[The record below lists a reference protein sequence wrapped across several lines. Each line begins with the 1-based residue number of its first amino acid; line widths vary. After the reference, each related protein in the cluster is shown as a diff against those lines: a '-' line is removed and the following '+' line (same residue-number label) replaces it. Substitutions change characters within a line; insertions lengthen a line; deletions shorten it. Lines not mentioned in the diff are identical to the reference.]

1 MRPSVTGT
9 PFLQFR
15 EAGYWNVAPPSSG
28 NPFRQPFCCPFSVH
42 FGLPCPV
49 EGVAPDN
56 PQPPPDSGRKSA
68 AFWPLYA
75 AERSPGILKQ
85 LQRWQRLGKEVGTP
99 APLGNPVAMVEWY
112 GQMRRAGHITHVC
125 PSVLT
130 EAAAKYSTT
139 TPDLAAPKTPKTTQ
153 NAQLPLPGIPTGP
166 PEILTPKRRLE
177 ALEDEEARLHRR
189 YVEVLS
195 RGGTDSELDVH
206 RARWAEM
213 SELVVQTRQRLEKS
227 RDILDPS
234 EVNTALPAF
243 FTALMQA
250 VVRELAADFPAD
262 KVKEA
267 VRRAWK
273 RAPDNVAQLLA
284 A

>member
-1 MRPSVTGT
+1 
-9 PFLQFR
+9 
-15 EAGYWNVAPPSSG
+15 
-28 NPFRQPFCCPFSVH
+28 
-42 FGLPCPV
+42 
-49 EGVAPDN
+49 
-56 PQPPPDSGRKSA
+56 
-68 AFWPLYA
+68 LYA

-85 LQRWQRLGKEVGTP
+85 LQRWQRLGKEVGTS
-99 APLGNPVAMVEWY
+99 APLGDPVAMVEWY

-125 PSVLT
+125 PSVLS
-130 EAAAKYSTT
+130 EAAAKYSVA
-139 TPDLAAPKTPKTTQ
+139 TPAPAAPVSRSPSQ
-153 NAQLPLPGIPTGP
+153 PPLPGIPTGP
-166 PEILTPKRRLE
+166 LEVMTPKQRLQ
-177 ALEDEEARLHRR
+177 ALEDEETRLHRR
-189 YVEVLS
+189 FVEALG
-195 RGGTDSELDVH
+195 RNATDSELDMH
-206 RARWAEM
+206 RERWKEM

-250 VVRELAADFPAD
+250 VVRELVADFPAD

-273 RAPDNVAQLLA
+273 RAPENVAQLLA

>member
-1 MRPSVTGT
+1 LPEGRNQKARRT
-9 PFLQFR
+9 
-15 EAGYWNVAPPSSG
+15 
-28 NPFRQPFCCPFSVH
+28 SVH
-42 FGLPCPV
+42 FLSISGLPCPV
-49 EGVAPDN
+49 GGVAPDN

-85 LQRWQRLGKEVGTP
+85 LQRWQRLGKEVGSP
-99 APLGNPVAMVEWY
+99 APLGDPVAMVEWY

-139 TPDLAAPKTPKTTQ
+139 TPAAAAPASRPA
-153 NAQLPLPGIPTGP
+153 AQLPLPGIPTGP
-166 PEILTPKRRLE
+166 LEVLTPKRRLE

-273 RAPDNVAQLLA
+273 RAPENVAQLLA

>member
-1 MRPSVTGT
+1 MR
-9 PFLQFR
+9 
-15 EAGYWNVAPPSSG
+15 VARRP
-28 NPFRQPFCCPFSVH
+28 QPKCAPDFCPFSVH
-42 FGLPCPV
+42 FSLTRLVG
-49 EGVAPDN
+49 GVASDN

-99 APLGNPVAMVEWY
+99 APLGDPVAMVEWY
-112 GQMRRAGHITHVC
+112 GQMRRGGHITHVC

-130 EAAAKYSTT
+130 EAAARYST
-139 TPDLAAPKTPKTTQ
+139 AAPAAAAPATRPA
-153 NAQLPLPGIPTGP
+153 AQLPLPGIPTGP
-166 PEILTPKRRLE
+166 LEVSWRRRLE
-177 ALEDEEARLHRR
+177 ALEDEETRLHRR
-189 YVEVLS
+189 FVEALS
-195 RGGTDSELDVH
+195 RNATDSELDMH
-206 RARWAEM
+206 RERWKEM

-250 VVRELAADFPAD
+250 VVRELVADFPAD
-262 KVKEA
+262 KVKQA

-273 RAPDNVAQLLA
+273 RAPENVAQLLA

>member
-1 MRPSVTGT
+1 VG
-9 PFLQFR
+9 
-15 EAGYWNVAPPSSG
+15 G
-28 NPFRQPFCCPFSVH
+28 
-42 FGLPCPV
+42 V
-49 EGVAPDN
+49 EPANSP
-56 PQPPPDSGRKSA
+56 PPPDSGRKSA

-99 APLGNPVAMVEWY
+99 APLGDPVAMVEWY

-130 EAAAKYSTT
+130 QAAAKYSVTT
-139 TPDLAAPKTPKTTQ
+139 QTPAAPVSRPA
-153 NAQLPLPGIPTGP
+153 AQPPPPASPSGPL
-166 PEILTPKRRLE
+166 EVLTPKRRLE

-250 VVRELAADFPAD
+250 VVRELVADFPAD
-262 KVKEA
+262 KVKDA

-273 RAPDNVAQLLA
+273 RAPENVAQLLA